1 MNEDIEEGEEED
13 DADIA
18 LDHEIGYA
26 FKEKIIPRAI
36 LYYLGELIDEDQND
50 YEYLEDETR
59 ELSKEKEELEEQ
71 KEEENN
77 I

>member
-1 MNEDIEEGEEED
+1 
-13 DADIA
+13 
-18 LDHEIGYA
+18 LLH
-26 FKEKIIPRAI
+26 
-36 LYYLGELIDEDQND
+36 YLGELIDEDQND